1 MARTNKRKKTLL
13 LEALAEVPL
22 AETACK
28 RAGISRATYY
38 RWYKEDKEFA
48 RAAQEAILQG
58 DDRINNL
65 AESKLIGLINNDELR
80 AIQFWLR
87 NRSGRFK
94 FPKTVNR
101 EEEVLIRPPR
111 ILSLFD
117 MRARKNKKPIE
128 VDEEDD

>member
-1 MARTNKRKKTLL
+1 MARTNKRKKAIL
-13 LEALAEVPL
+13 LEALAEAPL
-22 AETACK
+22 TEMACK

-48 RAAQEAILQG
+48 RAAQEAILLG

-65 AESKLIGLINNDELR
+65 AESKLVGLINKEDLR

-94 FPKTVNR
+94 FPKIVTAEQEVVIQEPRVITVF
-101 EEEVLIRPPR
+101 PMR
-111 ILSLFD
+111 ID
-117 MRARKNKKPIE
+117 EKTKN
-128 VDEEDD
+128 EEDND